1 MTAAILP
8 LTKGHIKSYEKSS
21 HLFSKKEL
29 GPQFVL
35 YQEIQETVILKII
48 KKDIWILI
56 LTSPASLNPI
66 IKREH
71 HMACMISHVVLCVCM
86 CFVFIPNKLGL
97 RFQSNK

>member
-35 YQEIQETVILKII
+35 YQEIQETVILKTI
-48 KKDIWILI
+48 KKD
-56 LTSPASLNPI
+56 P
-66 IKREH
+66 H
-71 HMACMISHVVLCVCM
+71 SHVSCLAEPYYKKRAPHGLYDKPCGALCVYVF
-86 CFVFIPNKLGL
+86 CFYT
-97 RFQSNK
+97 Q